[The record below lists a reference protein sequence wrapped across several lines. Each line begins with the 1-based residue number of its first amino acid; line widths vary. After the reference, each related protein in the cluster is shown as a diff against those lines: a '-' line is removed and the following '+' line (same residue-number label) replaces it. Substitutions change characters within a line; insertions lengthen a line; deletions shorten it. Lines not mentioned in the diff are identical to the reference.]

1 MTSNEWINSLK
12 SLQIPSSCLP
22 RPFIC
27 DGLPQDHKVIVIGN
41 SPSRNIEV
49 DWWSFWTEDGF
60 DYRRFKTEYTK
71 RFNESETRKN
81 FINSIV
87 NKLKPITI
95 IETNASM
102 SKYSHKYSN
111 SEVVKTLLKN
121 MPNLKAIIAFGRH
134 GRGLA
139 GKSGKLQP
147 YINLP
152 DESIYEFKHP
162 YARIS
167 AEEREHIFYKVGMA
181 CEKIKLSHIQT

>member
-12 SLQIPSSCLP
+12 SLQIPLPCFP

-41 SPSRNIEV
+41 SPSRDIEV

-71 RFNESETRKN
+71 RFCESETRKN
-81 FINSIV
+81 FINSIII
-87 NKLKPITI
+87 KLKPITI

-102 SKYSHKYSN
+102 SKYAHKYSN
-111 SEVVKTLLKN
+111 REVVKTLLGN
-121 MPNLKAIIAFGRH
+121 VPNLKAIIAFGRH
-134 GRGLA
+134 GCGLA
-139 GKSGKLQP
+139 GKSGKLRP

-167 AEEREHIFYKVGMA
+167 AEEREHIFYKVEIA
-181 CEKIKLSHIQT
+181 CEKIKLSHI